1 VSRDIFDPC
10 NGGPGQGQTN
20 AVTLSEAAFGDAG
33 FGPRA
38 AIVIFMHT
46 VQSLTPKAQAGDE
59 MFNISSIY
67 PKRDGYEFDF
77 DYYLNK
83 HMPRSMELLA
93 GAKGFKGVSVERG
106 VDIDEP
112 KIESSFVAM
121 CHYYFDSLE
130 DFMAAFG
137 PHAEELQRD
146 IVNYTNIEPI
156 IQINEVQIS
165 K

>member
-1 VSRDIFDPC
+1 LDAPNTGAPVHPDVTC
-10 NGGPGQGQTN
+10 EKAGG
-20 AVTLSEAAFGDAG
+20 
-33 FGPRA
+33 
-38 AIVIFMHT
+38 
-46 VQSLTPKAQAGDE
+46 E

-67 PKRDGYEFDF
+67 PKKEGYEFDF

-83 HMPRSMELLA
+83 HMPRSIQLLST
-93 GAKGFKGVSVERG
+93 AKGFKGVSVERG
-106 VDIDEP
+106 MDIDEP
-112 KIESSFVAM
+112 KIESPFVAM

-137 PHAEELQRD
+137 PHAKELQGD
-146 IVNYTNIEPI
+146 IANYTNIEPT